1 MKELIA
7 SLEQIANET
16 DGVRLGEP
24 WKRNDKSLGAIV
36 PILSEVSVQRTYTML
51 QEAEK
56 DGKVKIEDTG
66 SISGVKINNTGDT
79 PIFVRQGAIF
89 KGNTQE
95 RAASVSYIVD
105 ASAVANIE
113 VACVHQSKGI
123 SHKAAMSYSGHV
135 APARVSYS
143 LSRGQGDVWRNIS
156 TYSSSLRMSM
166 ASGRN
171 QVGYTTAYASKNDDL
186 IGIMESAKQDF
197 DKVIGKVECH
207 ESQIGIIVLDET
219 GITGVEFFDHPD
231 SWKSFHETVIK
242 SHAETLTK
250 ETKSGIYKLDM
261 AGLKGEMTNF
271 VSKCKH
277 ATFRLHNE
285 TKDSETFAMKNGMS
299 GEYTLLKG
307 KMIHALILA
316 QTETP
321 PASPPERSTYGN
333 VGGAPLGQIFGY
345 NDYSL
350 SPAYTRSGGNILTPS
365 QSFRAKTSKM
375 GNRTIINVPNDY
387 AKTYSRSDVYV
398 EYTGKTKKR

>member
-7 SLEQIANET
+7 SLEHIANET
-16 DGVRLGEP
+16 DGIKLGEA
-24 WKRNDKSLGAIV
+24 WKRNDKSLGAII

-66 SISGVKINNTGDT
+66 SISGVKINNTGDK
-79 PIFVRQGAIF
+79 PVFVRQGAIF

-95 RAASVSYIVD
+95 RAASVSYVVD
-105 ASAVANIE
+105 AATVKDIN
-113 VACVHQSKGI
+113 VACVHASRMITQ
-123 SHKAAMSYSGHV
+123 KAAMSYSGHV
-135 APARVSYS
+135 TPSRVSYS
-143 LSRGQGDVWRNIS
+143 LSGGQGDVWRNIS

-171 QVGYTTAYASKNDDL
+171 REVRYTTAYASKNDDL

-242 SHAETLTK
+242 SHSETLVK

-261 AGLKGEMTNF
+261 AGMKGELTDF

-285 TKDSETFAMKNGMS
+285 TKGSETFAMKNGMS

-307 KMIHALILA
+307 KLIHALILVQVDTSISPSEHPA
-316 QTETP
+316 PFTP
-321 PASPPERSTYGN
+321 PAYPGYTATMFAPMSVGYSHQSP
-333 VGGAPLGQIFGY
+333 
-345 NDYSL
+345 
-350 SPAYTRSGGNILTPS
+350 
-365 QSFRAKTSKM
+365 SFRAKTSKM